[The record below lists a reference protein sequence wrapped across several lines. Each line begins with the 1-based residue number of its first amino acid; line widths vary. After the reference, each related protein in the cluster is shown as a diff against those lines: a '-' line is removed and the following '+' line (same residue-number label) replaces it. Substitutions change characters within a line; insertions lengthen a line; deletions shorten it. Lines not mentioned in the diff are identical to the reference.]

1 MRLRFFFAFKLYGVC
16 GNRRNS
22 HINFTTIL
30 HWLILG
36 CPPFPVRPKLRAKG
50 SPTNHPDFWNPEHHF
65 FHQTSILPWFLGSIH
80 EKFRSGVS
88 FVRRFRWVSLMQV
101 HVIWVAWDGLDLVG
115 ALVQKNR
122 PFWIE
127 GLWSKL
133 ELIND
138 SFLYYL
144 EKWEFGPYLDDH
156 SRTCKWLVN
165 IIYCATGNLP
175 CCLPSRFW
183 RWQPAELNFCKM
195 QQLHRRKLRRPVGS
209 NCS

>member
-1 MRLRFFFAFKLYGVC
+1 MTQQWHLVLTKYTRFYICVYRRGHEASFVFFAFKLYGVC

-36 CPPFPVRPKLRAKG
+36 VPVPSTPKSKGERFTYKSSGFLKSGTSFFPPNFHPPVILG
-50 SPTNHPDFWNPEHHF
+50 
-65 FHQTSILPWFLGSIH
+65 FHH

-88 FVRRFRWVSLMQV
+88 SFGRFRWVSLMQV

-127 GLWSKL
+127 GLLSKL
-133 ELIND
+133 EFD
-138 SFLYYL
+138 
-144 EKWEFGPYLDDH
+144 
-156 SRTCKWLVN
+156 
-165 IIYCATGNLP
+165 
-175 CCLPSRFW
+175 
-183 RWQPAELNFCKM
+183 
-195 QQLHRRKLRRPVGS
+195 
-209 NCS
+209 

>member
-1 MRLRFFFAFKLYGVC
+1 MTQQWHLVLTKYTRFYICVYRRGHEASFFFFAFKLYGVC

-36 CPPFPVRPKLRAKG
+36 CPPFPVRPKLRVKG

-115 ALVQKNR
+115 ALVQKTGRSELRVCGANWSWLMIHSCIIWKNGSLD
-122 PFWIE
+122 PTWMIIP
-127 GLWSKL
+127 GLVS
-133 ELIND
+133 
-138 SFLYYL
+138 
-144 EKWEFGPYLDDH
+144 G
-156 SRTCKWLVN
+156 
-165 IIYCATGNLP
+165 
-175 CCLPSRFW
+175 
-183 RWQPAELNFCKM
+183 
-195 QQLHRRKLRRPVGS
+195 
-209 NCS
+209 

>member
-1 MRLRFFFAFKLYGVC
+1 MAHFGLSPVPSTPKIKGERFTYKSSGFLKSGTSFFPP
-16 GNRRNS
+16 
-22 HINFTTIL
+22 NF
-30 HWLILG
+30 HPPVILG
-36 CPPFPVRPKLRAKG
+36 F
-50 SPTNHPDFWNPEHHF
+50 HPWKISFGC
-65 FHQTSILPWFLGSIH
+65 I
-80 EKFRSGVS
+80 FRSAIQVGELDAGS
-88 FVRRFRWVSLMQV
+88 CYLSGMGWPGFSWSL
-101 HVIWVAWDGLDLVG
+101 GP
-115 ALVQKNR
+115 KNR
-122 PFWIE
+122 PFWIK